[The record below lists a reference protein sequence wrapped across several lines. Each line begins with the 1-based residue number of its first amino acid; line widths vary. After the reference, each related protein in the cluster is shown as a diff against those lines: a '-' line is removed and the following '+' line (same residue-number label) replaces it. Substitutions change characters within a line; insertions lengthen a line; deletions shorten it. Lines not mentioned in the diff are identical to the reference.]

1 MIMTIIIMITIS
13 EKGNIFRIIII
24 IIFELV
30 VIMIENDLNYL

>member
-24 IIFELV
+24 IIFEVV